1 MRISIDRKHSHD
13 VNNILQ
19 GKENVNPGA
28 NNTTDERGA
37 TNGAKTFLQFSDTN
51 SSEPVLYWEASFRIY
66 VYVAYESQSFDLNED
81 GDADES
87 GSSTCTMS
95 SLPNEK
101 TEGLWESLIYDAQLK
116 NSLLNYVST
125 AMYFSEHQVNQ
136 HLVACNRIVLCYGP
150 PGTGKTSLCRALAH
164 KLAIRM
170 NRFESATLLEVNAH
184 SLFSKWFSESG
195 KLVARLFSKI
205 KSLAEDEKAL
215 LFVLID
221 EVESL
226 TAARKTALSGV
237 EPSDA
242 LRVVNAVLTQLDSLR
257 NQANCVILTTS
268 NVTQAIDNAFTDRAD
283 LKQYIGP
290 PSLCARYEILRN
302 CTEELIRAKIIEADV
317 VSIQPVNTAFSQ
329 NLTEDKNTYEYL
341 LWTTSEITDG
351 FSGRSLRK
359 LPFLAHAHFLSIRG
373 KPASLRTYLQALLS
387 AARKEK
393 KSNEQLAK
401 ANSNT

>member
-1 MRISIDRKHSHD
+1 
-13 VNNILQ
+13 
-19 GKENVNPGA
+19 
-28 NNTTDERGA
+28 
-37 TNGAKTFLQFSDTN
+37 
-51 SSEPVLYWEASFRIY
+51 
-66 VYVAYESQSFDLNED
+66 
-81 GDADES
+81 
-87 GSSTCTMS
+87 MS